1 MSLTIGLLLALSFL
15 VSLLALAFLIWAVT
29 NRQLQLHQG
38 QAYTVFTPGEAGT
51 PDDATMA
58 GEDTQSVGPHHYDT
72 EREGIDA
79 VSRRPVMILIGSGIT
94 WLVIGSIF
102 GLMASLKL
110 HWPDWLTDVAPLTF
124 GRVRT
129 LHLNLVIYG
138 WLSMTGIGVALWIAP
153 RIFHTELRHPRL
165 PVIGAVLRNIAV
177 ACGALAI
184 ASGWTDGEE

>member
-1 MSLTIGLLLALSFL
+1 
-15 VSLLALAFLIWAVT
+15 
-29 NRQLQLHQG
+29 
-38 QAYTVFTPGEAGT
+38 
-51 PDDATMA
+51 MA

-110 HWPDWLTDVAPLTF
+110 HWPDWLTNVAPLTF

-138 WLSMTGIGVALWIAP
+138 WLSMTGIGVALWI
-153 RIFHTELRHPRL
+153 
-165 PVIGAVLRNIAV
+165 
-177 ACGALAI
+177 
-184 ASGWTDGEE
+184 

>member
-110 HWPDWLTDVAPLTF
+110 HWPDWLPTTWAAGNTPANAASAAD
-124 GRVRT
+124 
-129 LHLNLVIYG
+129 
-138 WLSMTGIGVALWIAP
+138 AP
-153 RIFHTELRHPRL
+153 RS
-165 PVIGAVLRNIAV
+165 AVSCTWRA
-177 ACGALAI
+177 GQ
-184 ASGWTDGEE
+184 